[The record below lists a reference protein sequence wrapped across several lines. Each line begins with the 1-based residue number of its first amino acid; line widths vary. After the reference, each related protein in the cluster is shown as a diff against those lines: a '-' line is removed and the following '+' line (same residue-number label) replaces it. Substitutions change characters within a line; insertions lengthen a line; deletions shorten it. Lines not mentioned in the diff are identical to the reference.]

1 LRGLAVTAPTWE
13 SRRLSVEAVSIPSQI
28 AAAQRADRFIY
39 LGMAA
44 LFVAVAAIGFGPRS
58 IGILSGT
65 LPNPPAIVHVHAALM
80 ASWLVLLLVQTSLME
95 TGRRS
100 VHQKLGVVS
109 FVLAPLM
116 FVAMLVLTFAPYY
129 IFLSAGPQPATGT
142 PPPLDLVAR
151 GTVFS
156 LFVQGRAALLFAVFY
171 VWAVVAR
178 RNAPETHKRM
188 MIMATLVL
196 IDAALGRMG
205 WLTGFTSI
213 VEGRS
218 YTIVH
223 IYQLLLLAPAI
234 VYDLVRF
241 GRVHR
246 AYVVGVA
253 LFLPF
258 AIATHAL
265 WNHAGW
271 QRAVGALFGI
281 G

>member
-1 LRGLAVTAPTWE
+1 M
-13 SRRLSVEAVSIPSQI
+13 SVEAVSIPSLS
-28 AAAQRADRFIY
+28 AAAQRTDRLFY

-58 IGILSGT
+58 VAILSGT
-65 LPNPPAIVHVHAALM
+65 LPNPAPIVHVHAALM
-80 ASWLVLLLVQTSLME
+80 ASWLVLLVVQTSLMA
-95 TGRRS
+95 TGRSRL
-100 VHQKLGVVS
+100 HQKLGIVS
-109 FVLAPLM
+109 FALAPLM
-116 FVAMLVLTFAPYY
+116 FIAMLALTFAPYY
-129 IFLSAGPQPATGT
+129 LFLSAGSQAAAA
-142 PPPLDLVAR
+142 PPLELIAR
-151 GTVFS
+151 GTAFS

-171 VWAVVAR
+171 VWAVMSR

-188 MIMATLVL
+188 MILATLVL
-196 IDAALGRMG
+196 IDAALGRMA
-205 WLTGFTSI
+205 WLTGFISI
-213 VEGRS
+213 AEGRS

-223 IYQLLLLAPAI
+223 VYQLLLLAPAI

-265 WNHAGW
+265 WDHAGW
-271 QRAVGALFGI
+271 QRAIGDLFGI

>member
-1 LRGLAVTAPTWE
+1 MSAE
-13 SRRLSVEAVSIPSQI
+13 SVSLPSLSAT
-28 AAAQRADRFIY
+28 AQRADRFFY
-39 LGMAA
+39 VAMAA

-58 IGILSGT
+58 VGILSGA
-65 LPNPPAIVHVHAALM
+65 LPNPAALVHLHAALM
-80 ASWLVLLLVQTSLME
+80 ASWLVLMLVQTSLVA
-95 TGRRS
+95 TGRRAT
-100 VHQKLGVVS
+100 HQKVGVVS

-116 FVAMLVLTFAPYY
+116 FLAMLALTFAPYY
-129 IFLSAGPQPATGT
+129 LFSSTPEAATAAL
-142 PPPLDLVAR
+142 PPLDFVAR

-178 RNAPETHKRM
+178 RNAPETHKRV

-196 IDAALGRMG
+196 IDAALGRMT

-213 VEGRS
+213 ADGGS

-223 IYQLLLLAPAI
+223 VYQLLLLAPAI
-234 VYDLVRF
+234 LYDLLRF
-241 GRVHR
+241 GRVHS
-246 AYVVGVA
+246 AYLIGVG

-265 WNHAGW
+265 WNHDGW

-281 G
+281 A

>member
-1 LRGLAVTAPTWE
+1 MSLESSRVSAESVSLPSHPAVTK
-13 SRRLSVEAVSIPSQI
+13 
-28 AAAQRADRFIY
+28 RADRFFY
-39 LGMAA
+39 VGMAA

-58 IGILSGT
+58 VGILSGT
-65 LPNPPAIVHVHAALM
+65 LPNPPLIVHVHAALM
-80 ASWLVLLLVQTSLME
+80 ASWLVLLLTQTSL
-95 TGRRS
+95 TASGHRTTHKR
-100 VHQKLGVVS
+100 LGVVS

-116 FVAMLVLTFAPYY
+116 ILAMLALTFAPYY
-129 IFLSAGPQPATGT
+129 LFLSSPEAATAT

-188 MIMATLVL
+188 MILATLVL
-196 IDAALGRMG
+196 IDAALGRMA

-213 VEGRS
+213 ADGGS

-223 IYQLLLLAPAI
+223 VYQLLLLAPAI
-234 VYDLVRF
+234 VYDFVRF
-241 GRVHR
+241 GRVQS
-246 AYVVGVA
+246 AYLIGIA

-258 AIATHAL
+258 VIVTHAM
-265 WNHAGW
+265 WNHDGW

-281 G
+281 A

>member
-1 LRGLAVTAPTWE
+1 M
-13 SRRLSVEAVSIPSQI
+13 SVDALSIPSPP
-28 AAAQRADRFIY
+28 AAAQRADRFFY

-44 LFVAVAAIGFGPRS
+44 WFVAVAAIGFGPRS
-58 IGILSGT
+58 VGILSGT
-65 LPNPPAIVHVHAALM
+65 LPNPPVIVHVHAALM
-80 ASWLVLLLVQTSLME
+80 ASWLVLLLVQTSLMA

-100 VHQKLGVVS
+100 AHQKLGVVS
-109 FVLAPLM
+109 FVLAPMM
-116 FVAMLVLTFAPYY
+116 FIAMLMLTFAPYFF
-129 IFLSAGPQPATGT
+129 FLTAGQQAAPAP

-151 GTVFS
+151 GTAFS
-156 LFVQGRAALLFAVFY
+156 LFVQGRAALLFAIFY
-171 VWAVVAR
+171 TWAVSVR
-178 RNAPETHKRM
+178 RTVPETHKRM

-213 VEGRS
+213 ADERG

-223 IYQLLLLAPAI
+223 VYQLLLLAPAV

-246 AYVVGVA
+246 AYVIGVA

-258 AIATHAL
+258 AVATHVL
-265 WNHAGW
+265 WDHEGW
-271 QRAVGALFGI
+271 RRAVGALFGL